1 MAIKIRSRLRAYKTL
16 LLSTCLGL
24 ALGLSV
30 CVNET
35 ACAQAVER
43 HLPTPPQG
51 NSAPVATPEAVPD
64 QQDDT
69 PIGPAL
75 RALVI
80 LDKDSAIRV
89 TARDGIDVSPVAR
102 LWRIQDQMTSDL
114 TPYLGRKL
122 SRKLIAE
129 IETTIAKRHRALGYP
144 FVALSTPEQE
154 ITTGVLQVRVLEYK
168 LGDIRI
174 THTGKGSAATIASQL
189 SLKPGDYIDAKA
201 LSDDLSWINRYPYR
215 NVQAVFGPGKAP
227 GDTDLVLATG
237 SVRPWQVYGG
247 HDNSGS
253 SETGHDRYY
262 MGGSVGN
269 LLGTDSV
276 LSYQG
281 TGTRNAVQGR
291 KNPTYVSNAL
301 NYNILVGHHAL
312 LEAGLDQVETNLSST
327 NGFSIKGKIY
337 EANLD
342 IRLGVASWVDL
353 PGQTDVRFGI
363 SAKQQENI
371 IFFYGTS
378 VNDLSMPDYAAYLG
392 FHHLDQSQAY
402 SHVVDLVIHSTPGN
416 IGAHDT
422 DVKAVLFSQGRQ
434 SKSGYTY
441 VSLNYGRKQAL
452 AHGLMWTTQVI
463 SQLATEPL
471 PRTEQAGL
479 GGPSLVRGYS
489 LDDGAYDSAAIL
501 KDDLLFPVLQNPGF
515 TVRPYVFVD
524 MGAGRDLAT
533 HQVKKLASVG
543 VGGTLSVTRH
553 ISLTVTVADD
563 LNKSATARAGAT
575 AGYVSLNLSY

>member
-1 MAIKIRSRLRAYKTL
+1 MATKIRSRRKVYKTL
-16 LLSTCLGL
+16 LMSACLGL
-24 ALGLSV
+24 GLSLYV
-30 CVNET
+30 GET
-35 ACAQAVER
+35 AYAQAVER

-51 NSAPVATPEAVPD
+51 NSAPVAAPEVVPD
-64 QQDDT
+64 QLDDT

-80 LDKDSAIRV
+80 LDKDSTVRV
-89 TARDGIDVSPVAR
+89 TAKDGIDVSPVAR
-102 LWRIQDQMTSDL
+102 LWRIHDQVTSDL
-114 TPYLGRKL
+114 KPYLGRKL
-122 SRKLIAE
+122 SRKLIAD
-129 IETTIAKRHRALGYP
+129 IETTVAKRYRALGYP

-168 LGDIRI
+168 LGDIKI
-174 THTGKGSAATIASQL
+174 TNARKGSQGTIASQL
-189 SLKPGDYIDAKA
+189 SLKSGDYIDAKA

-215 NVQAVFGPGKAP
+215 QVQAVFGPGKTP
-227 GDTDLVLATG
+227 GDTDLVLAAG
-237 SVRPWQVYGG
+237 SARPWQIYGG
-247 HDNSGS
+247 YDNSGS

-262 MGGSVGN
+262 IGGSVGN

-312 LEAGLDQVETNLSST
+312 LEAGLDQVETNLTSS

-342 IRLGVASWVDL
+342 IRLGVASWLDL

-392 FHHLDQSQAY
+392 FHHFDQSQTD
-402 SHVVDLVIHSTPGN
+402 SHMVDLVIHSTPGN

-422 DVKAVLFSQGRQ
+422 DAKALLFSQGRL

-441 VSLNYGRKQAL
+441 VSLNYARRQAM
-452 AHGLMWTTQVI
+452 AHGLMWTTQII

-501 KDDLLFPVLQNPGF
+501 KNDLQIPALQRPGF
-515 TVRPYVFVD
+515 ALRPYVFVD
-524 MGAGRDLAT
+524 LGTGKDLAT
-533 HQVKKLASVG
+533 HHVKSLMSMG
-543 VGGTLSVTRH
+543 VGGTMSITRH
-553 ISLTVTVADD
+553 ASLIVTMADD
-563 LNKSATARAGAT
+563 LTTSATAKAGTA
-575 AGYVSLNLSY
+575 AGYVALTFSF